1 VQLINNIAEAAL
13 ELGATNVMLKTDA
26 TTDAVSQEWAAELAP
41 KMADRHRLEYRQRA
55 AAAAL
60 ALLRG
65 GRQ

>member
-1 VQLINNIAEAAL
+1 
-13 ELGATNVMLKTDA
+13 MLKTDA

-65 GRQ
+65 GMS